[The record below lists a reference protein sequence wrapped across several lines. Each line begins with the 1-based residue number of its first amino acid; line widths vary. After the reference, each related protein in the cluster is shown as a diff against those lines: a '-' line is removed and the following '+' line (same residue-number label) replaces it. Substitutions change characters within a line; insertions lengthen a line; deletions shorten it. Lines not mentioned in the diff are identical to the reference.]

1 MVTALNPT
9 YGTAVGADYWCEVTA
24 HTAADEALPLGACA
38 ARNPRLALRW
48 LSRRAQDVTDQLDEP
63 YARPGRHWL
72 TDTAEHER
80 AMATLTQGHP
90 YTVIFT
96 DDTCRYR
103 LTIHP
108 CGSSQ

>member
-9 YGTAVGADYWCEVTA
+9 YGTAVGAAYWCEITA
-24 HTAADEALPLGACA
+24 RGANGRVMSLGAFA

-48 LSRRAQDVTDQLDEP
+48 LRGRAQDVIDQLDP
-63 YARPGRHWL
+63 AYARPGRHWL
-72 TDTAEHER
+72 TDMPEHER
-80 AMATLTQGHP
+80 AMATLTQHRP
-90 YTVIFT
+90 YAVTFT
-96 DDTCRYR
+96 DDTSRYH